1 MDNVIELLTRSEAI
15 IVYAITVLGALVEII
30 RRFRRTLRDNSAK
43 LAEMVSQLTAAEQ
56 KLAQEETRRA
66 TDDTKPAVMLD
77 PDPTQDAPQEPP
89 TCANCKHW
97 DQEEGQAA
105 IAQNPVFR
113 QAAAFLSPAQM
124 TARAKY
130 NEAGDRIEEPS
141 SPLPAKTSW
150 ADVGA
155 CMLNE
160 ECTFKIHTC
169 DKHERRP

>member
-1 MDNVIELLTRSEAI
+1 MDNAIELLTRSEAI
-15 IVYAITVLGALVEII
+15 IVYAITFLTALVEII
-30 RRFRRTLRDNSAK
+30 RRFRRALRDNSAK
-43 LAEMVSQLTAAEQ
+43 LTEMVSQLTAAEQ
-56 KLAQEETRRA
+56 KLAQEESRRA
-66 TDDTKPAVMLD
+66 TDDTKPAI
-77 PDPTQDAPQEPP
+77 PTQDAPQAPP

-113 QAAAFLSPAQM
+113 QAAAFLSPAMM

-130 NEAGDRIEEPS
+130 NAAGERIEEPS

-155 CMLNE
+155 CLLNE

-169 DKHERRP
+169 DKHERGQ

>member
-1 MDNVIELLTRSEAI
+1 MDNAIELLTRSEAI
-15 IVYAITVLGALVEII
+15 IVYAITVLTALVEII
-30 RRFRRTLRDNSAK
+30 RRFRRALRDNSAK
-43 LAEMVSQLTAAEQ
+43 LTEMVAQLTAAEQ
-56 KLAQEETRRA
+56 KLAQEEARRA
-66 TDDTKPAVMLD
+66 TDDTKPVPLD
-77 PDPTQDAPQEPP
+77 ATPTQDAPQEPP

-113 QAAAFLSPAQM
+113 QAAAFLSPAMM
-124 TARAKY
+124 TARSKY
-130 NEAGDRIEEPS
+130 NAAGERIEEPS

-169 DKHERRP
+169 DKHEPRS